1 MLKTH
6 CLKIYNNINS
16 TNCSTSY
23 TKMNNFPISNE
34 TRINTNLNG
43 YSMENN
49 ISFSM
54 DSANDDDNEL
64 NIIINEVNREAIGI
78 LSESNSFYNK

>member
-1 MLKTH
+1 
-6 CLKIYNNINS
+6 
-16 TNCSTSY
+16 
-23 TKMNNFPISNE
+23 MNNYPISNE

-49 ISFSM
+49 INFSM
-54 DSANDDDNEL
+54 DSAYDDDNEL

-78 LSESNSFYNK
+78 LSESQIVFIINNKVKFNCIFILFLIKIF